1 MRACVF
7 DCEIMGMSAE
17 NEFFL
22 FKLLAQC
29 VCLFL
34 LECEECN
41 TVFVSGC
48 YMFFCFFWSFALLTS
63 SVLSLDDD
71 IWSFSS

>member
-48 YMFFCFFWSFALLTS
+48 YMFFWFFLVICSFNFLCPLLR
-63 SVLSLDDD
+63 
-71 IWSFSS
+71 